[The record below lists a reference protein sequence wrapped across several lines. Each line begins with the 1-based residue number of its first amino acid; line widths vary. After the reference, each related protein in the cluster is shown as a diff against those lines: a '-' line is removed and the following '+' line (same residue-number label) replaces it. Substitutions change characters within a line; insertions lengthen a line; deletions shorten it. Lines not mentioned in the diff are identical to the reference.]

1 MSFEQA
7 KEYCTEDEECLSI
20 QDGCDGKAPF
30 SLCRNF
36 YSTIAPLNH
45 WCQHK
50 KVLSHG
56 MFKRLQHLNKMMYQN
71 HTTGDW
77 KLKVIVISIK

>member
-7 KEYCTEDEECLSI
+7 KEYCAEDKECLSI
-20 QDGCDGKAPF
+20 QGSCNGDYPF

-36 YSTIAPLNH
+36 YSMIDALNH
-45 WCQHK
+45 TCQHK

-56 MFKRLQHLNKMMYQN
+56 MFKRLQHLNKMMY
-71 HTTGDW
+71 
-77 KLKVIVISIK
+77 